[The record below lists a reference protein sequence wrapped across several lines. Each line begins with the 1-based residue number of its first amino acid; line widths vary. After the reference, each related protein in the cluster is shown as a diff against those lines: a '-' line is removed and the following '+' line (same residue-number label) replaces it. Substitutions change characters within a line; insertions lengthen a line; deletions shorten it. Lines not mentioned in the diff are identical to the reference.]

1 MSIKREKNNMSKRS
15 KRMRLSKDEI
25 KRKSLSQT
33 GGSGNWFR
41 LPDGV
46 ELWEP
51 KEKGKYL
58 IDILPY
64 ETTSK
69 CHPNEID
76 AGVVWYQYPFKV
88 HHGMGASNKS
98 VICPTSV
105 GQKCPVCEEIA
116 RLSKEYDKN
125 EDTIKSL
132 RPQRYVAFNILN
144 PDDKDQVV
152 IFAMSVGKFYNALEK
167 ELQESDDEDIANFFD
182 VTDSGKTLKVRF
194 SEESYAGKKF
204 LTASKIE
211 FVDRDAMDEDEIFSK
226 VVCLDEMFNV
236 PDYASLKAIFL
247 EEDVEDEEEEE
258 EPEEE
263 VKPRER
269 KKAKS
274 RDDEEDED
282 DVPFDKPPKK
292 EPEKKE
298 KSKSSKAKT
307 VVDDDDDDDDD
318 DVDDDAKNASDDD
331 DDDDDDAKNASDDDD
346 DDDWD

>member
-152 IFAMSVGKFYNALEK
+152 IFAMSVGKFYNSLEK

-211 FVDRDAMDEDEIFSK
+211 FVDRDEMDEDEIFSK

-236 PDYASLKAIFL
+236 PDYAALKAIFL
-247 EEDVEDEEEEE
+247 EEDVEACEEEE

-263 VKPRER
+263 VKPREW

-274 RDDEEDED
+274 RDDDEEEED
-282 DVPFDKPPKK
+282 DVPFDKPTKK

-307 VVDDDDDDDDD
+307 V
-318 DVDDDAKNASDDD
+318 DD

-346 DDDWD
+346 DDDWN

>member
-1 MSIKREKNNMSKRS
+1 
-15 KRMRLSKDEI
+15 MRLSKDEI

-211 FVDRDAMDEDEIFSK
+211 FVDRDEMDEDEIFSK

-236 PDYASLKAIFL
+236 PDYAALKAIFL
-247 EEDVEDEEEEE
+247 EEDVEACEEEE

-263 VKPRER
+263 VKPREW

-274 RDDEEDED
+274 RDDEEEED
-282 DVPFDKPPKK
+282 DVPFDKPTKK

-298 KSKSSKAKT
+298 KSKSSKVKT
-307 VVDDDDDDDDD
+307 VV
-318 DVDDDAKNASDDD
+318 

-346 DDDWD
+346 DDDWN

>member
-1 MSIKREKNNMSKRS
+1 MSKIRS
-15 KRMRLSKDEI
+15 KRVRLSKDEI

-69 CHPNEID
+69 CHPNGIE

-167 ELQESDDEDIANFFD
+167 ELQESDDEDIVNFFD

-236 PDYASLKAIFL
+236 PDYAALKAIFL
-247 EEDVEDEEEEE
+247 EEDVVEDSEEEE

-263 VKPRER
+263 VKLRER

-274 RDDEEDED
+274 RDDEEEED
-282 DVPFDKPPKK
+282 DVPFDKPTKK

-318 DVDDDAKNASDDD
+318 AKNAF
-331 DDDDDDAKNASDDDD
+331 DDDD
-346 DDDWD
+346 DDDWN

>member
-1 MSIKREKNNMSKRS
+1 MSKRS

-152 IFAMSVGKFYNALEK
+152 IFAMSVGKFYNSLEK

-211 FVDRDAMDEDEIFSK
+211 FVDRDEMDEDEIFSK

-236 PDYASLKAIFL
+236 PDYAALKAIFL
-247 EEDVEDEEEEE
+247 EEDVEACEEEE

-263 VKPRER
+263 VKPREW

-274 RDDEEDED
+274 RDDDEEEED
-282 DVPFDKPPKK
+282 DVPFDKPTKK

-307 VVDDDDDDDDD
+307 VDDDDD
-318 DVDDDAKNASDDD
+318 DV
-331 DDDDDDAKNASDDDD
+331 KNASDDDD
-346 DDDWD
+346 DDDWN

>member
-1 MSIKREKNNMSKRS
+1 MSKRS

-236 PDYASLKAIFL
+236 PDYAALKALFL
-247 EEDVEDEEEEE
+247 EEDVEADSEEEE

-269 KKAKS
+269 KKASS
-274 RDDEEDED
+274 RDDEEEED
-282 DVPFDKPPKK
+282 DVPFDKPTKK

-307 VVDDDDDDDDD
+307 VVDDNDDDDDDT
-318 DVDDDAKNASDDD
+318 
-331 DDDDDDAKNASDDDD
+331 KNASDDDD
-346 DDDWD
+346 DDDWN

>member
-1 MSIKREKNNMSKRS
+1 MSKRS

-152 IFAMSVGKFYNALEK
+152 IFAMSVGKFYNSLEK

-211 FVDRDAMDEDEIFSK
+211 FVDRDEMDEDEIFSK

-236 PDYASLKAIFL
+236 PDYAALKAIFL
-247 EEDVEDEEEEE
+247 EEDVEACEEEE

-263 VKPRER
+263 VKPREW

-274 RDDEEDED
+274 RDDDEEEED
-282 DVPFDKPPKK
+282 DVPFDKPTKK

-318 DVDDDAKNASDDD
+318 
-331 DDDDDDAKNASDDDD
+331 AKNASDDDD
-346 DDDWD
+346 DDDWN